1 MQHIDREKAQQLIE
15 RMEALAK
22 EENVNIQKIAECGQ
36 IVLRHEK
43 DIKQLMSGETSKTR
57 IPSEKTI
64 YCSFCNKS
72 QYEVT
77 KVIAGPSVY
86 ICNECVDLCNEIIRR
101 EATDHEE
108 ARRCND

>member
-1 MQHIDREKAQQLIE
+1 MQRIDREKAQRLIE

-36 IVLRHEK
+36 IVLRREK
-43 DIKQLMSGETSKTR
+43 DLKQLMSGETSKTWT
-57 IPSEKTI
+57 SGEETI

-86 ICNECVDLCNEIIRR
+86 ICNECVDLYNEVIRR
-101 EATDHEE
+101 EVTDHEE
-108 ARRCND
+108 KTHE

>member
-1 MQHIDREKAQQLIE
+1 MQRIDREKAQRLIE
-15 RMEALAK
+15 RMEALAQ

-36 IVLRHEK
+36 IVLRREK
-43 DIKQLMSGETSKTR
+43 DIKQLMSGETSKTW
-57 IPSEKTI
+57 ISGKKTI

-72 QYEVT
+72 QHEVI

-101 EATDHEE
+101 EVTDHEE
-108 ARRCND
+108 KAHE

>member
-1 MQHIDREKAQQLIE
+1 MQHIDREKAQRLIE

-36 IVLRHEK
+36 IVLRREK
-43 DIKQLMSGETSKTR
+43 DLKQLMSGETSKTWT
-57 IPSEKTI
+57 SGEETI

-101 EATDHEE
+101 EVTDHEE
-108 ARRCND
+108 KTHE

>member
-1 MQHIDREKAQQLIE
+1 MQRIDREKAQRLIE

-36 IVLRHEK
+36 IVLRREK
-43 DIKQLMSGETSKTR
+43 DLKQLMSGETSKTWT
-57 IPSEKTI
+57 SGEETI
-64 YCSFCNKS
+64 YCSLCNKS

-86 ICNECVDLCNEIIRR
+86 ICNECVDLCNEVIRR
-101 EATDHEE
+101 EVTDHEE
-108 ARRCND
+108 KTHE